1 MLHSHKEYTAGQECC
16 TVNLSA
22 GCEMVFKSA
31 MGSRVTCHKL
41 GGKGE
46 AVNLLCLRVCTWE
59 RNPQKYYC
67 KAPDFF

>member
-22 GCEMVFKSA
+22 GHEMVFKSA
-31 MGSRVTCHKL
+31 MGSRVTCHNL

-46 AVNLLCLRVCTWE
+46 AVNLL
-59 RNPQKYYC
+59 
-67 KAPDFF
+67 